1 MNQLVIRTATAT
13 MDSISKAVK
22 NRNPRVVYNELIE
35 RNSLADGPKDL
46 QQVRSKKYN
55 DKRKLND
62 NPGHVKN
69 LADQL
74 LHVINMSRTHPTVK
88 LVTNSKYFGVVLITG
103 EQINDIK
110 RFCCSG
116 LTPMGIDTTFNPG
129 EVFVTAF
136 SYKQLSVTNS
146 ANSDHSIILGPV
158 FLHGAST
165 FE

>member
-1 MNQLVIRTATAT
+1 

-88 LVTNSKYFGVVLITG
+88 LVTNSKDFGVVLITG
-103 EQINDIK
+103 EQINDIN

-116 LTPMGIDTTFNPG
+116 LTPMSIDKTFNPG
-129 EVFVTAF
+129 EVFVAAF
-136 SYKQLSVTNS
+136 SFKQLSVTNS
-146 ANSDHSIILGPV
+146 ANSDHPIILGPV